1 MVYFLNLEGKD
12 LKRLAY
18 NFGKAVGTTITSH
31 DLYANIRPCLLCCE
45 LESRNGFGVKGDEL

>member
-12 LKRLAY
+12 LKLLAY
-18 NFGKAVGTTITSH
+18 NFGKAVGTTITSR
-31 DLYANIRPCLLCCE
+31 DLYAEVRPCLLYCE